1 MLQLVCIG
9 LLGTHCVT
17 VGLQRFIGYA
27 LCYSWSAEVYWVRI
41 VLQLVC
47 RGLFGTYCVRVDLLV
62 LIGYA
67 LCYSWSADA

>member
-1 MLQLVCIG
+1 M
-9 LLGTHCVT
+9 GTHCVT
-17 VGLQRFIGYA
+17 VGLKMLNGYA
-27 LCYSWSAEVYWVRI
+27 LCYSWSAEAYWVRI